1 MFFESFS
8 SLIEMNGHGKY
19 VWLCYG
25 IFAAIIIYNF
35 VSPKLTRKQVLKD
48 IERQARREQQ

>member
-1 MFFESFS
+1 MFFDSFS

-25 IFAAIIIYNF
+25 IFAAVVIYNF
-35 VSPKLTRKQVLKD
+35 VSPKLTRNKVLKD
-48 IERQARREQQ
+48 IERQVRREQK